1 MIHRA
6 AHDDNFSV
14 INNDILRDDRLSL
27 SARGFFVYLLSLPDD
42 WNFNIRGLTNQL
54 GLGSD
59 TILRLIGEL
68 KRCGYLEIKRDRN
81 EGGKFTACEWE
92 VYETP
97 HSGFTTS
104 GKNRIRSNHV
114 LVYPHVEKPNILNT
128 NNNKI
133 LNIQNTNG
141 TKEARFKKPSVEE
154 VRSYCIERD
163 NGIDPETF
171 INFYESKGWKVGRS
185 PMKDWRAAVRTWEK
199 RHPKKADKSN
209 EFLKLLN
216 EWEGADHG

>member
-27 SARGFFVYLLSLPDD
+27 GARGFLVYLLSLPDD
-42 WNFNIRGLTNQL
+42 WMFSVRGLSNQIGLSNGTIL
-54 GLGSD
+54 GLVS
-59 TILRLIGEL
+59 EL
-68 KRCGYLEIKRDRN
+68 KKAGYIKQSQGRAAR
-81 EGGKFTACEWE
+81 GRFGASEWD
-92 VYETP
+92 VYESPCINLPCTVSP
-97 HSGFTTS
+97 HTVGPCTVSPCTV
-104 GKNRIRSNHV
+104 NR
-114 LVYPHVEKPNILNT
+114 NILNT

-141 TKEARFKKPSVEE
+141 TKGARFKKPSVEE

-199 RHPKKADKSN
+199 RHPKTADKSN